1 MKLGAFIFLFISA
14 ACMAQ
19 GQDYRKVANPLE
31 CKNSIQAHHYAT
43 SSLSAN
49 FTERIYSTMFDNSKK
64 SVGKLLY
71 KKDQKIRWEMVSPK
85 KQIILINGSSI
96 RVSEGGNEVRSASS
110 GAVVKKIQ
118 KMMINLIS
126 GDFLNEKEF
135 SISYFEDNSSY
146 KLVLIPKSQGMS
158 KYISSIILLFDK
170 KNLVL
175 NEMSLIESEADKIV
189 YTFTN
194 ILLNESINDNK
205 FVSF

>member
-1 MKLGAFIFLFISA
+1 
-14 ACMAQ
+14 
-19 GQDYRKVANPLE
+19 
-31 CKNSIQAHHYAT
+31 
-43 SSLSAN
+43 
-49 FTERIYSTMFDNSKK
+49 
-64 SVGKLLY
+64 
-71 KKDQKIRWEMVSPK
+71 
-85 KQIILINGSSI
+85 
-96 RVSEGGNEVRSASS
+96 
-110 GAVVKKIQ
+110 
-118 KMMINLIS
+118 MMINLIS